1 MATKMVNTGITF
13 PDGTTQATAAT
24 SAGLGVVG
32 YSQTWQSV
40 SRSLG
45 TTYTNSTGRPI
56 MVLITISVPS
66 QNNSYVYFRING
78 TIVGGFGET
87 SASQPA
93 MISSHSFIIPAGATY
108 SATTQVGSPSVWAWW
123 ELR

>member
-1 MATKMVNTGITF
+1 MATKMVNAGITF

-24 SAGLGVVG
+24 SSGLGVVG
-32 YSQTWQSV
+32 YGQTWASQT
-40 SRSLG
+40 RSLG
-45 TTYTNSTGRPI
+45 TTYTNSTSRPI

-66 QNNSYVYFRING
+66 QNNSYVYFQING
-78 TIVGGFGET
+78 VTVGGFGET

-93 MISSHSFIIPAGATY
+93 MISSHSFIVPAGATY
-108 SATTQVGSPSVWAWW
+108 AAVKQVGAPSIWAWW

>member
-1 MATKMVNTGITF
+1 MATKLVNLGVNF
-13 PDGTTQATAAT
+13 PDGTTQTTAAT
-24 SAGLGVVG
+24 STGLGVVG
-32 YSQTWQSV
+32 YGQTWASQ

-45 TTYTNSTGRPI
+45 VTYTNSTSRPI

-66 QNNSYVYFRING
+66 QFNSYVFFQING
-78 TIVGGFGET
+78 VTVGGFGET

-93 MISSHSFIIPAGATY
+93 MISSHSFIVPAGATY
-108 SATTQVGSPSVWAWW
+108 AAIRQVGSPAIWAWW

>member
-1 MATKMVNTGITF
+1 MVNAGITF

-40 SRSLG
+40 SRALG

-66 QNNSYVYFRING
+66 QLNSYVYFKING
-78 TIVGGFGET
+78 DTVGGFGET

-93 MISSHSFIIPAGATY
+93 MISSHSFIVPAGATY
-108 SATTQVGSPSVWAWW
+108 AVVKQVGNPSIWSWW